1 MAYEISLSKK
11 TDKTGRAEL
20 LIRMRLGRIAQRAK
34 TGLRVFIKHVRE
46 ESYISIK
53 GRPSTRLVI
62 IVPRL
67 KTPEAYHTE
76 EVKKKLDELIAFI
89 DQRVNDCGQDKIGD
103 GWLAKNVQSFF
114 SKKQQTPQS
123 KVAKTKKE
131 PTVFEYFE
139 RFLANRPQTPGTH
152 RQYMVFYRI
161 FQRFEMYKQV
171 LDPKFHITF
180 SSIDVDLLNEL
191 DHYMKHEFTLLKEFP
206 NIIKA
211 VPESRMPGERGQ
223 NTVNGYFKKLRAFV
237 MWAIDQE
244 LMTKSPFRKFKI
256 SKEVYG
262 TPYYLSLEE
271 RHQIEQAD
279 LSHRP
284 ALAVQRDIFVF
295 HCCIGCRVSD
305 LKRLTRANLINGEIH
320 YIARKTQTGHPL
332 TLKIP
337 LNETALKIIERY
349 EDPER
354 KLLLPF
360 ISDQKY
366 NEAIKEIFTLA
377 GVTRNVVVRNSLT
390 GEEEIR
396 PINEVASS
404 HMARRTFTG
413 NIYSVIKDQALVS
426 ELTGHSPN
434 SAAFARYR
442 EIDQKMKRE
451 MVDIIK

>member
-20 LIRMRLGRIAQRAK
+20 LIRMRLGKIAQRAK
-34 TGLRVFIKHVRE
+34 TGLRVFTKHVRE

-53 GRPSTRLVI
+53 GRSSTRLVI
-62 IVPRL
+62 TVPRS

-76 EVKKKLDELIAFI
+76 EVKKQLDELISFI
-89 DQRVNDCGQDKIGD
+89 DLRVNESDQNKIGD
-103 GWLAKNVQSFF
+103 GWLAKAVQSFF
-114 SKKQQTPQS
+114 SKKQPTSQS
-123 KVAKTKKE
+123 KTAKAKKE
-131 PTVFEYFE
+131 PSIFEYFD
-139 RFLANRPQTPGTH
+139 RFLENRPQTPGTH

-171 LDPKFHITF
+171 LDPKFRITF
-180 SSIDVDLLNEL
+180 ANIDVELLNEL
-191 DHYMKHEFTLLKEFP
+191 DYYMKHEFTLLKEFP
-206 NIIKA
+206 KIIKA

-256 SKEVYG
+256 SKDVYG
-262 TPYYLSLEE
+262 TPFYISLEE

-295 HCCIGCRVSD
+295 HCCVGCRVSD
-305 LKRLTRANLINGEIH
+305 LKRMTRDNFINGEIH
-320 YIARKTQTGHPL
+320 YIARKTQTGHPV

-337 LNETALKIIERY
+337 LNETALNIIERY
-349 EDPER
+349 ADPNR
-354 KLLLPF
+354 KSLLPF

-366 NEAIKEIFTLA
+366 NEAIKEIFTIA

-404 HMARRTFTG
+404 HMARRAFTG
-413 NIYSVIKDQALVS
+413 NIYSIIKDQALVS

-434 SAAFARYR
+434 STAFARYR

>member
-1 MAYEISLSKK
+1 MAYEISTSKK
-11 TDKTGRAEL
+11 ADKFGRVEL
-20 LIRMRLGRIAQRAK
+20 SIRLRLGKIDQQAT
-34 TGLRVFIKHVRE
+34 TGLRVFEKHVRE
-46 ESYISIK
+46 ENYTSTK
-53 GRPSTRLVI
+53 GRSSKRLVI
-62 IVPRL
+62 AVPRL
-67 KTPEAYHTE
+67 KSPEANHTDE
-76 EVKKKLDELIAFI
+76 IKMRLQELIRFI
-89 DQRVNDCGQDKIGD
+89 DQQVIEQGQNNIGK
-103 GWLAKNVQSFF
+103 GWLAQVVNSF
-114 SKKQQTPQS
+114 KKDEQ
-123 KVAKTKKE
+123 
-131 PTVFEYFE
+131 PTLSSEIDNAPKALTIFDYFD
-139 RFLANRPQTPGTH
+139 RFLENRPQTPGTY

-171 LDPKFHITF
+171 VDPKFHITF
-180 SSIDVDLLNEL
+180 SNIDVDLLNEL
-191 DHYMKHEFTLLKEFP
+191 DHYMKHEFKLLKKFP
-206 NIIKA
+206 KILKA
-211 VPESRMPGERGQ
+211 VPESRMPRERGQ

-262 TPYYLSLEE
+262 TPYYISIEE

-305 LKRLTRANLINGEIH
+305 LKRLTKANLINGEIH

-337 LNETALKIIERY
+337 LNETALNIIERY
-349 EDPER
+349 DDPDR
-354 KLLLPF
+354 KSLLPF

-377 GVTRNVVVRNSLT
+377 GITRNVVVRNSLT

>member
-1 MAYEISLSKK
+1 MAYEISTSKK
-11 TDKTGRAEL
+11 ADKFGRVEL
-20 LIRMRLGRIAQRAK
+20 SIRLRLGKIDQQAT
-34 TGLRVFIKHVRE
+34 TGLRVFAKHVRE
-46 ESYISIK
+46 ENYTSTK
-53 GRPSTRLVI
+53 GRSSKRLVI
-62 IVPRL
+62 SAPRL
-67 KTPEAYHTE
+67 KSPEASHTDE
-76 EVKKKLDELIAFI
+76 IKMRLQKLIRFI
-89 DQRVNDCGQDKIGD
+89 DQQVIEQGQNNIGK
-103 GWLAKNVQSFF
+103 GWLAQVVNTF
-114 SKKQQTPQS
+114 KKDEQ
-123 KVAKTKKE
+123 
-131 PTVFEYFE
+131 PTLSSEIDNAPKALTIFDYFD
-139 RFLANRPQTPGTH
+139 RFLENRPQTPGTY

-180 SSIDVDLLNEL
+180 SNIDVDLLNEL
-191 DHYMKHEFTLLKEFP
+191 DHYMKHEFNLLKKFP
-206 NIIKA
+206 KILKA